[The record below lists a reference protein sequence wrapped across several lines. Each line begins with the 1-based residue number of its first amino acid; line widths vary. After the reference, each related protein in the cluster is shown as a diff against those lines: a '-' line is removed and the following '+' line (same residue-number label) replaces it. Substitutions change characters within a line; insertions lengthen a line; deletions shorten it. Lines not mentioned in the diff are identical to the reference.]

1 MHYGGDAV
9 PCNQNQ
15 GMLRNCS
22 GRHAVRAVTHFL
34 SGDRSRLS
42 DLSLS
47 RLSCSLIC
55 SSLRR
60 RAALTRSCSACF
72 TEKTNRWAPPSWCQT
87 KDSCSLVWSSLC
99 CMLHKKRPKW
109 APPSSCQTKDSCSLV
124 WSSMCCMLHKK
135 RPKAKHQCH
144 VKQWIAVLWSGP
156 PPVLCIWQLSP
167 KAVQQRVHFK
177 QGTANI
183 ENSIAFIT
191 QSTLACMHFSPA
203 TGKHGTA

>member
-1 MHYGGDAV
+1 MHYGDDTV

-15 GMLRNCS
+15 GMLRNYS
-22 GRHAVRAVTHFL
+22 GRHAVRAVTYFL

-72 TEKTNRWAPPSWCQT
+72 TEKTKRWAPPSWCQT

-99 CMLHKKRPKW
+99 FMFHRKDQSEHHRADVKQRTAVLWSGPPCALCFTEKTKVSTTELMSNKGQLFFGLVLPVLYVSQKRPKW
-109 APPSSCQTKDSCSLV
+109 APPSWCQTKDSCSLV
-124 WSSMCCMLHKK
+124 WSSLCCVLH
-135 RPKAKHQCH
+135 
-144 VKQWIAVLWSGP
+144 
-156 PPVLCIWQLSP
+156 
-167 KAVQQRVHFK
+167 
-177 QGTANI
+177 
-183 ENSIAFIT
+183 
-191 QSTLACMHFSPA
+191 
-203 TGKHGTA
+203 